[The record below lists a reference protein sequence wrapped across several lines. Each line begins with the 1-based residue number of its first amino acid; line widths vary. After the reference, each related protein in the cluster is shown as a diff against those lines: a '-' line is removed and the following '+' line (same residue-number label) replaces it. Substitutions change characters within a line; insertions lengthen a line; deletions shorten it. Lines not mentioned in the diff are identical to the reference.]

1 MKILF
6 IYNADSGK
14 LNSIFDIAHKVI
26 SPSTY
31 KCSLCSLTHSALNE
45 KSEWANFKKSSKHNL
60 QFLHKDEFEA
70 QYSTKFEYP
79 VILDITEEMK
89 VLFSNLELE
98 KFKNVKDL
106 IAGIEKVAN

>member
-1 MKILF
+1 M
-6 IYNADSGK
+6 
-14 LNSIFDIAHKVI
+14 
-26 SPSTY
+26 
-31 KCSLCSLTHSALNE
+31 THNALNE
-45 KSEWANFKKSSKHNL
+45 KSEWANFKESSKHNL

-89 VLFSNLELE
+89 VIFSNLELE

>member
-14 LNSIFDIAHKVI
+14 LNSLFDIAHKVI

-31 KCSLCSLTHSALNE
+31 KCSLCSLTHNALNE

-98 KFKNVKDL
+98 KFQNVKDL